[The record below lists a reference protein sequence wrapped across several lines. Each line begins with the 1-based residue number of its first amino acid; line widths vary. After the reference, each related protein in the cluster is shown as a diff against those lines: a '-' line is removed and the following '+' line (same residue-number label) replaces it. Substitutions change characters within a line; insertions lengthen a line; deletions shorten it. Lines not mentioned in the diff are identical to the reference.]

1 MDARERTAASAAAR
15 PTGESLSAT
24 ALLPALTDSAG
35 APEPLLGVRIHPGDD
50 LEQPFMVPL
59 EIPLMDGLVVRDSIP
74 KEVNALDSVV
84 DVSPHCPRVRGIR
97 VSWEGRC

>member
-1 MDARERTAASAAAR
+1 
-15 PTGESLSAT
+15 
-24 ALLPALTDSAG
+24 
-35 APEPLLGVRIHPGDD
+35 
-50 LEQPFMVPL
+50 MVPL

-84 DVSPHCPRVRGIR
+84 DVSPDCSGVRGIR